1 MIDVIGFY
9 IYQLNAKY
17 IIKIF
22 FDKEL
27 NSFLLFARFKKISHL
42 CNVQLLM
49 QAMSIRH
56 FLPEWPFLWLLGKK
70 V

>member
-1 MIDVIGFY
+1 VIDVIGFY

-42 CNVQLLM
+42 CIVLHFEKGEMARQLV
-49 QAMSIRH
+49 
-56 FLPEWPFLWLLGKK
+56 LLRAFFMPIA
-70 V
+70 